1 MTEKSFL
8 TGEAA
13 SELLGMPDAQLDR
26 LLEVRVQAL
35 HGNPTLSLESAFRVR
50 RT

>member
-1 MTEKSFL
+1 VTGKSFL

-13 SELLGMPDAQLDR
+13 SELLGMLHDQLDR
-26 LLEVRVQAL
+26 LLEVRMQAL
-35 HGNPTLSLESAFRVR
+35 HGNPTLSLESTFRVR